1 MIRLHNPF
9 SSLISSV
16 LLTLLVGRWERNLSV
31 CFNGHFPGGPGL
43 AGTRMFPFWIL
54 LELRVIEVVVTT
66 GAMSV
71 KSPPPTNQHAVF
83 LHASCPSCHPTNS
96 IKALKGKDGKGMR
109 PVKSSCA
116 SNLQSFFIG
125 WISEHSLSPHQH
137 GIGDE
142 SFQSITGMVLTT

>member
-1 MIRLHNPF
+1 VCETASSSGGWLGSPCISAPHKTQNLLISTCFVPPQTVTHNFRAYVPQMIRLHNPF

-66 GAMSV
+66 GA
-71 KSPPPTNQHAVF
+71 
-83 LHASCPSCHPTNS
+83 
-96 IKALKGKDGKGMR
+96 I
-109 PVKSSCA
+109 
-116 SNLQSFFIG
+116 
-125 WISEHSLSPHQH
+125 SLSNHHHQQTNMQFFYTPVALPVTQPTVSKH
-137 GIGDE
+137 
-142 SFQSITGMVLTT
+142 